1 MSGVSGDV
9 VPELETERTIM
20 RGFRQSDLDA
30 WATMAA
36 DGDAMRFV
44 GGAGTRVEAWRS
56 MAAHTGHWVL
66 RGFGT
71 WAVVHRDDGRLL
83 GRVGL
88 WEPEGWPAI
97 EVGWVLARPAWG
109 HGFAQESARAAM
121 AWGFRELALE
131 RLISLIDAENVRSIR
146 VAQRLGMA
154 HDGQALVR
162 GEPCD
167 VWAVDAPVS

>member
-1 MSGVSGDV
+1 MRGDV
-9 VPELETERTIM
+9 VPQLETERTIM

-30 WATMAA
+30 WAAMAA

-44 GGAGTRVEAWRS
+44 GGAGTREEAWRS

-66 RGFGT
+66 KGFGT
-71 WAVVHRDDGRLL
+71 WAVERRDDGRLL

-97 EVGWVLARPAWG
+97 EVGWSLARPAWG
-109 HGFAQESARAAM
+109 HGYAQEAARAAM
-121 AWGFRELALE
+121 AWGWSELRLE
-131 RLISLIDAENVRSIR
+131 RLISLIDPENVRSIR
-146 VAQRLGMA
+146 VAERLGMQR
-154 HDGQALVR
+154 DGRALIR

-167 VWAVDAPVS
+167 VWATAAPGT